1 MSATEMI
8 ENANGSAAKQG
19 TSRPRLA
26 QVSVLFRCQ
35 GKKGLVST
43 ADDRHEW
50 KSVFGGWG
58 SLVEKDV
65 RFVERV

>member
-1 MSATEMI
+1 VCSS
-8 ENANGSAAKQG
+8 GVK
-19 TSRPRLA
+19 
-26 QVSVLFRCQ
+26 V
-35 GKKGLVST
+35 KGLVST

>member
-1 MSATEMI
+1 MSATEII

-35 GKKGLVST
+35 VKGLVST